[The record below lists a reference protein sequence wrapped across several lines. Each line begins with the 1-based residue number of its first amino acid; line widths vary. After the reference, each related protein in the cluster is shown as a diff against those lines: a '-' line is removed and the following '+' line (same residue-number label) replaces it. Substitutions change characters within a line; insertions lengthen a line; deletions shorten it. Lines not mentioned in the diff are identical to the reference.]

1 MCKQMQQLPTLLA
14 QQCWKL
20 LRPFAQSL
28 KFERLQT
35 LHNNFQ
41 QQHQQD
47 VQMELLA
54 NNAASVCTG
63 QWLSL
68 TS

>member
-28 KFERLQT
+28 KFEQLQT

-47 VQMELLA
+47 VQTELLA
-54 NNAASVCTG
+54 NNVASVSTG